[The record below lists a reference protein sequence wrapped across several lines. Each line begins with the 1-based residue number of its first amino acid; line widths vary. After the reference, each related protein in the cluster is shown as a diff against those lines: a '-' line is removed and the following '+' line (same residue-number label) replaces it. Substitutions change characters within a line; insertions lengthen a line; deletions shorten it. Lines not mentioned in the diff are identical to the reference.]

1 VIARLFCLRCFLC
14 LRLSTGRILADLTNK
29 IGEWRHQGDTVRSM
43 MGQPKLLQVFFIDLA
58 ILNVFEKL

>member
-1 VIARLFCLRCFLC
+1 M
-14 LRLSTGRILADLTNK
+14 TNK
-29 IGEWRHQGDTVRSM
+29 IGKWRHQGDTVRSM